1 MDTRRLV
8 KGHGTENDFLVA
20 VDPDGSAGPLDPAV
34 VAALCRRRG
43 GLGADGVIRA
53 VRVADAPEAAAWA
66 ADAPDAEWFMDY
78 RNADGSPAEMC
89 GNGVRV
95 MAEVL
100 AREGLVD
107 PAGVTVLTRSG
118 GRRLVRETADPVA
131 GWWSVGM
138 GRVGIGV
145 PDGAATDAA
154 PGDSDVDTLV
164 AAPGLTA
171 VPRPGMRV
179 TVGNPHVVVAVTG
192 RDELEAVDLGRSPVL
207 DPPPA
212 DGANVEFVLVTG
224 RDEGTGAGLV
234 TMRVHERGSGETRSC
249 GTGAVAAAAAAA
261 EWARPGAPVEWVVD
275 VRGGR
280 LRVRLEDDGTATLTG
295 PVRLLGTVAVD
306 QDWWRDLAPEPAG
319 DHGPGLSPAVPAG
332 A

>member
-1 MDTRRLV
+1 MERRRLV

-20 VDPDGSAGPLDPAV
+20 VDANGSAGPPDPAV

-43 GLGADGVIRA
+43 GLGADGLIRA
-53 VRVADAPEAAAWA
+53 VRVADAPEAAPWA
-66 ADAPDAEWFMDY
+66 AGHPDAEWFMDY

-89 GNGVRV
+89 GNGIRV

-100 AREGLVD
+100 ADAGLID
-107 PAGVTVLTRSG
+107 PGGLTVLTRSG
-118 GRRLVRETADPVA
+118 GRSLRRETAPPAA

-145 PDGAATDAA
+145 PDGAASDAA
-154 PGDSDVDTLV
+154 PGDTDVDTLV

-171 VPRPGMRV
+171 SPRPGMRV
-179 TVGNPHVVVAVTG
+179 TVGNPHVVVAVT
-192 RDELEAVDLGRSPVL
+192 DSAELEAVDLTHPPAL
-207 DPPPA
+207 DPAPA

-224 RDEGTGAGLV
+224 RDRENGAGLV
-234 TMRVHERGSGETRSC
+234 AMRVHERGSGETRSC

-261 EWARPGAPVEWVVD
+261 EWARPGAPADWIVT

-280 LRVRLEDDGTATLTG
+280 LRVRLADDGTATLTG
-295 PVRLLGTVAVD
+295 PVRLLGTIEVD
-306 QDWWRDLAPEPAG
+306 ESWWRE
-319 DHGPGLSPAVPAG
+319 LSPVTRAG
-332 A
+332 V

>member
-1 MDTRRLV
+1 MRLV
-8 KGHGTENDFLVA
+8 KGHGTENDFLVT
-20 VDPDGSAGPLDPAV
+20 VDPDGSQGPLAPAV

-43 GLGADGVIRA
+43 GLGADGLIRA

-66 ADAPDAEWFMDY
+66 VDAPDAEWFMDHL
-78 RNADGSPAEMC
+78 NADGSPAEMC
-89 GNGVRV
+89 GNGIRV

-100 AREGLVD
+100 ARAGLVD
-107 PAGVTVLTRSG
+107 PAGATVLTRSG
-118 GRRLVRETADPVA
+118 GRRLRRESGHPVA

-164 AAPGLTA
+164 TAPGLRA

-192 RDELEAVDLGRSPVL
+192 RDELEAVDLAGPPVL
-207 DPPPA
+207 EPA
-212 DGANVEFVLVTG
+212 PAEGANVEFVLVTG
-224 RDEGTGAGLV
+224 RGEDSGAGLV
-234 TMRVHERGSGETRSC
+234 AMRVHERGSGETRSC

-261 EWARPGAPVEWVVD
+261 EWARPDAPADWVVD

-280 LRVRLEDDGTATLTG
+280 LRVRLAADGTATLTG
-295 PVRLLGTVAVD
+295 PVRLLGTVEVD
-306 QDWWRDLAPEPAG
+306 DAWWRDL
-319 DHGPGLSPAVPAG
+319 SPATTAS

>member
-1 MDTRRLV
+1 VDTRRLV

-20 VDPDGSAGPLDPAV
+20 VDPDGSAGPPHPAV

-43 GLGADGVIRA
+43 GLGADGLIRA
-53 VRVADAPEAAAWA
+53 VRVADSPEAAAWA

-78 RNADGSPAEMC
+78 RNADGSVAEMC
-89 GNGVRV
+89 GNGIRV

-100 AREGLVD
+100 AGAGLVD
-107 PAGVTVLTRSG
+107 PDGVTVLTRSG
-118 GRRLVRETADPVA
+118 GRSLRRETTDPVA

-145 PDGAATDAA
+145 PDGTATDAA
-154 PGDSDVDTLV
+154 PGDTDVDTLV
-164 AAPGLTA
+164 AAPGLRA

-179 TVGNPHVVVAVTG
+179 TVGNPHVVVAVTD
-192 RDELEAVDLGRSPVL
+192 RDELEAVDLAGAPVL

-212 DGANVEFVLVTG
+212 AGANVEFVLVTG
-224 RDEGTGAGLV
+224 RDEGSGAGLV

-261 EWARPGAPVEWVVD
+261 EWARPGSPVDWVVD

-280 LRVRLEDDGTATLTG
+280 LRVHLADDATATLTG
-295 PVRLLGTVAVD
+295 PVRLLGTVELDEA
-306 QDWWRDLAPEPAG
+306 WWRDLDREVRPATPAG
-319 DHGPGLSPAVPAG
+319 V
-332 A
+332 